1 MPEFIKNKSTKRSEV
16 PIIKI
21 LSRLTVVLLI
31 NILTIS
37 LLCMYFYFRDTNVFR
52 EFIVI
57 LTAFSVA
64 DFISSYYIGKKTR
77 KNGMI
82 YGIVYNLPVIVLI
95 ILISLILNSF
105 TFDVRLLFFAVI
117 RIILSAAGGITA
129 VNTKS
134 KRK

>member
-21 LSRLTVVLLI
+21 LSRLTVILLI
-31 NILTIS
+31 NILTIL

-57 LTAFSVA
+57 LIAFSVA

-77 KNGMI
+77 KKGMI
-82 YGIVYNLPVIVLI
+82 YGVVYNLPVIVLI
-95 ILISLILNSF
+95 IFISLILNSF
-105 TFDVRLLFFAVI
+105 TFDMRLMFFAVI

-129 VNTKS
+129 VNIKS

>member
-1 MPEFIKNKSTKRSEV
+1 MPEFTKNKSTKRSDI
-16 PIIKI
+16 PLFNIF
-21 LSRLTVVLLI
+21 SRLTVVLLI

-37 LLCMYFYFRDTNVFR
+37 LLCMYFYFRSTNVFR

-57 LTAFSVA
+57 LIAFSVA

-95 ILISLILNSF
+95 IFISLILNSF
-105 TFDVRLLFFAVI
+105 TFDMRLLFFAVI